1 MTEPASLDLDPSLR
15 DAAFEL
21 AFSPGGGGPGPLFQL
36 DDAAAVA
43 QLSAGGRSRDACLA
57 AVRAVRALCDAAI
70 EVADQRRS
78 GDLGASS
85 GDAAR
90 AELARQVPG
99 FTAAQYGAAL
109 ALGLWF
115 TR

>member
-1 MTEPASLDLDPSLR
+1 MTESASLDLDPSLR
-15 DAAFEL
+15 DAAIDL
-21 AFSPGGGGPGPLFQL
+21 AFSSGGGGPGPLFQL
-36 DDAAAVA
+36 DDAAAIA
-43 QLSAGGRSRDACLA
+43 QLSAGGASRDACLA

-70 EVADQRRS
+70 EVAEQQRS
-78 GDLGASS
+78 GTS

-115 TR
+115 SR